1 MSVVFVQVKVMWN
14 TKLVLHFYLHRSIHT
29 QIVFWVLIM
38 ASFFQSH
45 LRIVW
50 RKEDLTWWH
59 RHCSTSHPSS
69 PTPSSLPG
77 SLLLSCP
84 PLQPPEKSQVQRRG
98 RKESKHKVDDLQ
110 PGVALVRGVVG
121 MYDQA
126 GGGKLDGGGGVAQL
140 FISSTFA
147 WHCREIIYWKSLGL
161 MRHAPFLICFLRL
174 ERAALRDLL
183 SFSQLQQSQ
192 ILITFSLYYCSFW
205 CSSKQ
210 ILLFLKMCCPALND
224 KYGFVIRFAQLYS
237 QMFL

>member
-14 TKLVLHFYLHRSIHT
+14 TQLFLHFYLHRSIHT
-29 QIVFWVLIM
+29 QMVFGVIIM

-45 LRIVW
+45 LRIVC

-59 RHCSTSHPSS
+59 RHCSTSHLFS

-77 SLLLSCP
+77 SLLQSCP

-110 PGVALVRGVVG
+110 PGVPLVGGVVG

-126 GGGKLDGGGGVAQL
+126 GGGKLDRGGSVAQL

-147 WHCREIIYWKSLGL
+147 WHCR
-161 MRHAPFLICFLRL
+161 
-174 ERAALRDLL
+174 
-183 SFSQLQQSQ
+183 Q
-192 ILITFSLYYCSFW
+192 I
-205 CSSKQ
+205 
-210 ILLFLKMCCPALND
+210 
-224 KYGFVIRFAQLYS
+224 
-237 QMFL
+237 